1 MLKQFKRAALSSL
14 KTSGLFSV
22 VRNSR
27 WRSQRLLIL
36 AYHGI
41 SLDDEHEWD
50 ASLYMKAELF
60 RRRMQLLKDSSC
72 TVLPLAEATKRLY
85 ANDLPDR
92 CVALT
97 FDDGNYDFY
106 KEAYPV
112 IKEFDFPV
120 TVYLTTFYSH
130 YNKPVFDV
138 VSSYLLWKGRRARL
152 DLQKIT
158 GEALQVDL
166 ADTAARN
173 GTVDELR
180 KFARVNKLSAE
191 EKDSLMASV
200 AEQLKIDYAALCER
214 RLLQILSP
222 EEVKTL
228 STNGVNIQL
237 HTHRHRTPHDR
248 ALFLR
253 EIEDN
258 RKSIQAMTNL
268 SAPTHFC
275 YPSGVYDEAFLPWL
289 EEAGVVSATT
299 CETGFATRQSN
310 PLLLPRLLDVSGLSD
325 IEFEGWLT
333 GVSAALPRRQEQK
346 RMVG

>member
-36 AYHGI
+36 AYHGV

-50 ASLYMKAELF
+50 ASLYMSADLF
-60 RRRMQLLKDSSC
+60 RRRMQLLKKSNC
-72 TVLPLAEATKRLY
+72 TVLPLSEAIERLY
-85 ANDLPDR
+85 AGDLPDR

-106 KEAYPV
+106 KEAHP
-112 IKEFDFPV
+112 ILREFDFPA

-138 VSSYLLWKGRRARL
+138 ISSYLLWKGRKARL
-152 DLQKIT
+152 DFKEIT
-158 GEALQVDL
+158 GEELQVDL
-166 ADTAARN
+166 SDDVARSKA
-173 GTVDELR
+173 VDKLR
-180 KFARVNKLSAE
+180 RFARVNKLSAE
-191 EKDSLMASV
+191 EKDSLMAAV
-200 AEQLKIDYAALCER
+200 AKQLKIDYDALSAK
-214 RLLQILSP
+214 RLLHVLLP
-222 EEVKTL
+222 DEVKTL
-228 STNGVNIQL
+228 SANGVDIQL

-248 ALFLR
+248 SLFLR

-258 RKSIQAMTNL
+258 RKSIQAMTNA
-268 SAPTHFC
+268 SSPSHFC
-275 YPSGVYDEAFLPWL
+275 YPSGVYDEVFLPWL
-289 EEAGVVSATT
+289 KESGVVSATT
-299 CETGFATRQSN
+299 CDTGFASRQSN

-325 IEFEGWLT
+325 IEFEGWLA
-333 GVSAALPRRQEQK
+333 GVSAALPRR
-346 RMVG
+346 

>member
-50 ASLYMKAELF
+50 ASLYMKSDLF
-60 RRRMQLLKDSSC
+60 RRRMQLLKNSSC
-72 TVLPLAEATKRLY
+72 AVLPLAEAIKSLY
-85 ANDLPDR
+85 AGDLPER

-112 IKEFDFPV
+112 LQEFGFPV
-120 TVYLTTFYSH
+120 TVYLTTFYSE

-138 VSSYLLWKGRRARL
+138 LSSYLLWKGRRERL
-152 DLQKIT
+152 DFKGIT
-158 GEALQVDL
+158 GEMLQVDL
-166 ADTAARN
+166 SDEAARSQA
-173 GTVDELR
+173 VDGLR
-180 KFARVNKLSAE
+180 TFARVNKLSAE
-191 EKDSLMASV
+191 EKDSLLAVV
-200 AEQLKIDYAALCER
+200 AKQLKIDYDALSAR
-214 RLLQILSP
+214 RLLHILSP
-222 EEVKTL
+222 EEVRTL
-228 STNGVNIQL
+228 SAKGVDIQL
-237 HTHRHRTPHDR
+237 HTHRHRTPLNR
-248 ALFLR
+248 SLFLR

-258 RKSIQAMTNL
+258 RKSIEAMTGA
-268 SAPTHFC
+268 SSPSHFC

-289 EEAGVVSATT
+289 EEARVVSATT
-299 CETGFATRQSN
+299 CDTGFASRQSN

-333 GVSAALPRRQEQK
+333 GVSAALPRRQQQK